1 MSVDGA
7 QLWTLN
13 QRLLGVVMDACTGE
27 LAELGLETKEF
38 FVLAEVEASP
48 YPAEIAT
55 ALLLPKA
62 SVTVYVRNLVAKGF
76 VRREIDEADLRRHRL
91 VLTAEGTQARDRA
104 LAALAAEYDRRLAR
118 VTPRTALS
126 CNASSKRC
134 SPRPPQAVCASD
146 SSVRCSAARSGR
158 DRMGSSDRS
167 GCDGKGRPPQRM
179 PFSLR
184 ARARS
189 RRCAAMMSG
198 WRVLLF
204 CQRR

>member
-13 QRLLGVVMDACTGE
+13 QRLLAVVMDACTEE

-62 SVTVYVRNLVAKGF
+62 SVTVYVRNLVTKGF
-76 VRREIDEADLRRHRL
+76 IRREIDEADLRRHRL
-91 VLTAEGTQARDRA
+91 VLTDEGTKARDRA

-118 VTPRTALS
+118 VTPQDRIELQRILKAMLDS
-126 CNASSKRC
+126 PAS
-134 SPRPPQAVCASD
+134 
-146 SSVRCSAARSGR
+146 ARMR
-158 DRMGSSDRS
+158 E
-167 GCDGKGRPPQRM
+167 
-179 PFSLR
+179 
-184 ARARS
+184 
-189 RRCAAMMSG
+189 
-198 WRVLLF
+198 
-204 CQRR
+204 